1 MLHHISEPKIITMK
15 RRNFLK
21 SSVGAGIAAAAAA
34 SFGGY
39 NKVWGATPQ
48 TTSSNYD
55 IVAVKGEDPAAMFD
69 IGIQALG
76 GMGAFVSKGQKV
88 VVKPNIGWDVV
99 PEKAANTNPA
109 LVKRIIEHCFKAGA
123 QEVYVFDHTCDNWVK
138 CYKNSGIEQA
148 VKDAGGKI
156 VPGDSESYYR
166 QVAIPNGKRLT
177 SAKVHELILDS
188 DVFINVP
195 VLKVHGGAIM
205 TGALKNMMGVVWD
218 RGYWHKNDLNQCIA
232 DYALYPKKP
241 ALNVLDAY
249 RVMVK
254 NGPRGVSVDDVTL
267 MQSQLLSTDWVA
279 VDAAGAK
286 MLGLEPEK
294 VKYIP
299 FAAGMGLG
307 KMDLQKMNIHRIKI

>member
-1 MLHHISEPKIITMK
+1 MK

-21 SSVGAGIAAAAAA
+21 SSMGAGLAAAAAA
-34 SFGGY
+34 SMGSYSKIF
-39 NKVWGATPQ
+39 GATPH

-55 IVAVKGEDPAAMFD
+55 IVAVKGPDPATMFD

-76 GMGAFVSKGQKV
+76 GMGAFVSKGQTV

-99 PEKAANTNPA
+99 PEKAACTNPA

-123 QEVYVFDHTCDNWVK
+123 KEVFVFDHTCDNWVK

-148 VKDAGGKI
+148 AKDAGAKL
-156 VPGDSESYYR
+156 VPADSESYYKE
-166 QVAIPNGKRLT
+166 VAIPNGKRLV
-177 SAKVHELILDS
+177 SAKVHELILSS

-195 VLKVHGGAIM
+195 ILKHHSSSIL
-205 TGALKNMMGVVWD
+205 TGAMKNMMGVVWD

-232 DYALYPKKP
+232 DYALYPKRP

-249 RVMVK
+249 NVMLR
-254 NGPRGVSVDDVTL
+254 NGPRGVSVDDLSL

-279 VDAAGAK
+279 IDAAGAK
-286 MLGLEPEK
+286 LLGLEPAS
-294 VKYIP
+294 VRYIP
-299 FAAGMGLG
+299 LASEMGLG
-307 KMDLQKMNIHRIKI
+307 KMDLQKMNIHRIII